1 MMHVQLNAVRSLRR
15 HVQAACKSG
24 AYRLRVVG
32 SQSEGFSLAGERGEG
47 LVCFGP
53 RFEQQKRC
61 VAYGRL
67 KCGSDAVK
75 VLRKKV
81 A

>member
-1 MMHVQLNAVRSLRR
+1 M
-15 HVQAACKSG
+15 QAGCKSG

-32 SQSEGFSLAGERGEG
+32 SQSEGFSLAAERGES

-53 RFEQQKRC
+53 RFEQQRRC

-67 KCGSDAVK
+67 KCGADAVK
-75 VLRKKV
+75 VLKRK
-81 A
+81 AA